1 MHTCRK
7 ISDGQN
13 TFTGFMPTTP
23 CGNMTTGYPL
33 KFLWHEATFKRS
45 IATPSRCFPPLLPPS
60 FLACPSP
67 FPRTPKFPFPS
78 QWLPSRQHES
88 KKTECDSTKGNVTS
102 GCIPTLKFL
111 SHEVASGRSIT
122 TPSRIQPDETL
133 SRSNLSKVT
142 VPVTACLSTQ
152 SLKEKKGSG
161 RNLQQASENN
171 TNCK

>member
-1 MHTCRK
+1 MR
-7 ISDGQN
+7 Q
-13 TFTGFMPTTP
+13 
-23 CGNMTTGYPL
+23 PL
-33 KFLWHEATFKRS
+33 DDVLS
-45 IATPSRCFPPLLPPS
+45 LPSGASLPSFLPPS
-60 FLACPSP
+60 SRAPCPSLA
-67 FPRTPKFPFPS
+67 PKIPFPFPFK
-78 QWLPSRQHES
+78 WLPSRQHES
-88 KKTECDSTKGNVTS
+88 KKIEHNSHKGNVTS

-133 SRSNLSKVT
+133 SRSNLSNVT